1 MQTANEENSA
11 ATTQRDSEQS
21 LTLLSTQR
29 LREGSTEENK
39 LQNPLEPSNT
49 KNPKDA
55 KSTKKKA
62 KPKVVFN
69 VSGIASYSFL

>member
-1 MQTANEENSA
+1 MQTANEGNPSV
-11 ATTQRDSEQS
+11 TTQRDTEQS
-21 LTLLSTQR
+21 VTLLSTQR
-29 LREGSTEENK
+29 LREESTEENK
-39 LQNPLEPSNT
+39 LQNSLEPSNT

-69 VSGIASYSFL
+69 VAGIRSSLFL